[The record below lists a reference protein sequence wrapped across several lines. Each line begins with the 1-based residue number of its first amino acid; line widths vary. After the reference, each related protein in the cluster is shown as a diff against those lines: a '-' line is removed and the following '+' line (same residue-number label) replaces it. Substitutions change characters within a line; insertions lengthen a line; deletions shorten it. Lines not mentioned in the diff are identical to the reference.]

1 MREKLNQNPLA
12 QMALVGVLLIAALF
26 FFLKPGGG
34 GESESESG
42 PEVVTAA
49 PSSPELEPAAPS
61 ISSSGAPKVPSN
73 RLPTSVRQAIEA
85 ERITVLLFVKR
96 AGIDDRRVEKVVADL
111 STRSD
116 VSSFTVPVDE
126 VARYTAVTQP
136 VGLQRSPALVVVK
149 PRSDGQP
156 PAATVSYGFQ
166 TIESAAQAIVD
177 AEYRGPELAYHP

>member
-12 QMALVGVLLIAALF
+12 QMALVGLLLVAALF
-26 FFLKPGGG
+26 FFLKPAGGG
-34 GESESESG
+34 DESESS
-42 PEVVTAA
+42 PEAVTAA
-49 PSSPELEPAAPS
+49 PSSPELESAAPS
-61 ISSSGAPKVPSN
+61 VSASGAPKVPSN
-73 RLPTSVRQAIEA
+73 RLPAPVRQAIEA
-85 ERITVLLFVKR
+85 DRITVLLFVKR
-96 AGIDDRRVEKVVADL
+96 AGTDDRRVEKVVADL
-111 STRSD
+111 SARSD
-116 VSSFTVPVDE
+116 VSTFTVPVDQ

-149 PRSDGQP
+149 PRPDGQP